1 MSIRRARREAPK
13 AEINITNLVDV
24 TMTLL
29 VVFMIVAPMLK
40 QGLVIELP
48 HSRVADHIKSDDKV
62 ILVECDDKM
71 NIQINH
77 GEVILGTIEQT
88 IRNLRQ
94 EFGEVPVQIR
104 ADKDLKYGDLVNIW
118 GEIRA
123 AGVESIGV
131 ELVQTKVGT

>member
-1 MSIRRARREAPK
+1 VSIRRARREAPK

-48 HSRVADHIKSDDKV
+48 QSRVADNIKSDDKV

>member
-48 HSRVADHIKSDDKV
+48 QSRVADNIKSDDKV

-118 GEIRA
+118 GEIRP

>member
-48 HSRVADHIKSDDKV
+48 QSRVADNIKSDDKV

>member
-13 AEINITNLVDV
+13 AEINITNLVAV

-48 HSRVADHIKSDDKV
+48 QSRSADNIKSDDKV

>member
-48 HSRVADHIKSDDKV
+48 QSRVADNIKSDDKV

-77 GEVILGTIEQT
+77 GEVILGTIEQ
-88 IRNLRQ
+88 
-94 EFGEVPVQIR
+94 
-104 ADKDLKYGDLVNIW
+104 
-118 GEIRA
+118 
-123 AGVESIGV
+123 
-131 ELVQTKVGT
+131 